1 VPCIATAAVATL
13 RRHLGPAAI
22 GDRPPLGKFPHRL
35 FEPHGRKGTLFVF
48 NGWPI
53 RKKLALGV
61 TLLVIAVSILAISG
75 FSNVYSFRG
84 LVRTI
89 SRRATE
95 FPEAVALAQS
105 VSALRATLPSPR
117 LEEMVLAGE
126 TEQILMGGPLLS
138 FEFDQHLRDVDV
150 SLSLYRRRLQ
160 ANAPSYGNI
169 GNVQKELRTV
179 QEMESTLRHIHS
191 LRNEADK
198 SWIPNDELG
207 RETLKRAVDQLTGLS
222 EQLPRHLQEK
232 MHDLQGDVRG
242 SYRAWIILT
251 WGTTI
256 SAGLLFFLLIHLFI
270 RWVLRPLEQLIKESR
285 RIAGGEFDHRIRLN
299 SGDEMDELAEAM
311 NDMTERFQQIRDDLD
326 EQVQQRT
333 REVIRGEQLA
343 SVGFLAAGV
352 AHEINNPLASIALCA
367 ESLEERVREYLP
379 SIDPHEL
386 NMDGENDQEIIQ
398 DYLRM
403 IQQEAFRCK
412 EITERLL
419 DFSRLGD
426 VEKQQVNLT
435 ELVQSVIDM
444 VRHVG
449 KYKQKQIMFRGREE
463 VLVTINPQEMKQ
475 VVLNLITNGL
485 ESLDPGGTV
494 TVSLTRA
501 FGQAVLIVE
510 DNGCGMSDE
519 VKAHLFEPFFTRRR
533 DGQGTGL
540 GMSISYRIINEH
552 GGQIQ
557 VHSDG
562 PNQGSRLTVKLPL
575 HPSQE
580 EHRHY
585 PQAA

>member
-1 VPCIATAAVATL
+1 
-13 RRHLGPAAI
+13 
-22 GDRPPLGKFPHRL
+22 
-35 FEPHGRKGTLFVF
+35 
-48 NGWPI
+48 
-53 RKKLALGV
+53 
-61 TLLVIAVSILAISG
+61 
-75 FSNVYSFRG
+75 
-84 LVRTI
+84 
-89 SRRATE
+89 
-95 FPEAVALAQS
+95 
-105 VSALRATLPSPR
+105 
-117 LEEMVLAGE
+117 
-126 TEQILMGGPLLS
+126 
-138 FEFDQHLRDVDV
+138 
-150 SLSLYRRRLQ
+150 
-160 ANAPSYGNI
+160 
-169 GNVQKELRTV
+169 
-179 QEMESTLRHIHS
+179 
-191 LRNEADK
+191 
-198 SWIPNDELG
+198 
-207 RETLKRAVDQLTGLS
+207 
-222 EQLPRHLQEK
+222 
-232 MHDLQGDVRG
+232 
-242 SYRAWIILT
+242 
-251 WGTTI
+251 
-256 SAGLLFFLLIHLFI
+256 
-270 RWVLRPLEQLIKESR
+270 
-285 RIAGGEFDHRIRLN
+285 
-299 SGDEMDELAEAM
+299 
-311 NDMTERFQQIRDDLD
+311 
-326 EQVQQRT
+326 
-333 REVIRGEQLA
+333 
-343 SVGFLAAGV
+343 
-352 AHEINNPLASIALCA
+352 
-367 ESLEERVREYLP
+367 
-379 SIDPHEL
+379 
-386 NMDGENDQEIIQ
+386 
-398 DYLRM
+398 M